1 MAKEIEVAGQLDS
14 SMGKARL
21 VLVSVL
27 TEPIGIDLVQAGNKE
42 MVPVERFREIVGTG
56 FIFRRRQDGFNMWVA
71 ASKKAEHALV
81 QMIRYLVNKRRQA
94 ELALL
99 ARKYYSEG
107 RREIDLAQIAR
118 EIRMLNSKKG
128 RRLEIS
134 TIRD

>member
-1 MAKEIEVAGQLDS
+1 M
-14 SMGKARL
+14 
-21 VLVSVL
+21 VSVL